1 MQEKM
6 RRRKA
11 LVAALTLCLLL
22 TGCTGGGEG
31 QIIDSP
37 GADTGIGADPVSPAG
52 TEPQGETD
60 SNTGATSDSA
70 PEEETDKDTEAAGNT
85 SGLDVLFSVP
95 GGYVA
100 SGEMLILSLPDGC
113 APASV

>member
-37 GADTGIGADPVSPAG
+37 GADTGIGGDPVSPAG

-70 PEEETDKDTEAAGNT
+70 PEEETDKDTDESMRDFVHQIFGK
-85 SGLDVLFSVP
+85 
-95 GGYVA
+95 
-100 SGEMLILSLPDGC
+100 GE
-113 APASV
+113 